1 MLSVPTYRCFSCSC
15 MACVEF
21 CTVGKMGWTYCIS
34 PSDLR
39 QIRCFRNVSP
49 PTHPPLQLRFK
60 LHRKECECDTVAD
73 IPKRSRGEVVHH
85 GSLCDYGYISNCIE
99 RSVTVAGISKCRSW
113 GGGCICIMADWVT
126 TVTFQTAQKG
136 V

>member
-1 MLSVPTYRCFSCSC
+1 MQEGGGGVHHGRLWVT
-15 MACVEF
+15 
-21 CTVGKMGWTYCIS
+21 TVT
-34 PSDLR
+34 
-39 QIRCFRNVSP
+39 
-49 PTHPPLQLRFK
+49 FK

-73 IPKRSRGEVVHH
+73 IPKCSRGEVVHH

-99 RSVTVAGISKCRSW
+99 RSVTQWLAYLNAGVC

-126 TVTFQTAQKG
+126 TVTFQTSQKG